1 MIVQELIEELRALD
15 PEAEVRLAYQE
26 NYPLQDHV
34 RAAVQDHTEP
44 GPAEP
49 IVWIVSAGQ
58 VYDTPYAPSWV
69 FEES

>member
-1 MIVQELIEELRALD
+1 MVVYELIEELQALD

-34 RAAVQDHTEP
+34 RQAVQGHDESGPTE
-44 GPAEP
+44 A

-58 VYDTPYAPSWV
+58 VYDTPYAPAWV
-69 FEES
+69 FEKS

>member
-1 MIVQELIEELRALD
+1 MIVQELIEELQAFD

-34 RAAVQDHTEP
+34 RQAVQGHNEP
-44 GPAEP
+44 GPLEA

-58 VYDTPYAPSWV
+58 VYNTPYAPSWV
-69 FEES
+69 FDAV

>member
-1 MIVQELIEELRALD
+1 MIVHELIEELRAFD

-34 RAAVQDHTEP
+34 RQAVQGQGSRPT
-44 GPAEP
+44 EP

-58 VYDTPYAPSWV
+58 VYDAPYAPSWI
-69 FEES
+69 FREG

>member
-1 MIVQELIEELRALD
+1 MIVHELIEELRAFD

-34 RAAVQDHTEP
+34 RQAVQGQGS

-58 VYDTPYAPSWV
+58 VYDSPYAPTWV
-69 FEES
+69 FNEG

>member
-1 MIVQELIEELRALD
+1 MIVQELIEELQAFD

-34 RAAVQDHTEP
+34 RTVVEGRGS

-58 VYDTPYAPSWV
+58 VYDTPYAPAWV
-69 FEES
+69 FEAV